1 MEIYVA
7 RHGRVP
13 SNDNKIISGRSD
25 EELTEIGISQA
36 EEVRDK
42 IKELGIDV
50 IFSSPVKR
58 AVQTANIIN
67 VENKEII
74 FDERLS
80 EREPGKM
87 LGKSR
92 KEIDKSL
99 WNSLEID
106 ITPDGVETLKSG
118 IDRVKLLLDEI
129 HNSYKGK
136 RVLIVTHNFIC
147 KCIWIIENK
156 ITELDEI
163 NDFFQ
168 NNDEIKKYIIKD

>member
-1 MEIYVA
+1 MEIYVV

-13 SNDNKIISGRSD
+13 SNDNKIISGRSN
-25 EELTEIGISQA
+25 EELTEIGIKQA
-36 EEVRDK
+36 ESVRDK
-42 IKELGIDV
+42 IKEIGIDV

-106 ITPDGVETLKSG
+106 ITPDGVETLKAG
-118 IDRVKLLLDEI
+118 LARVKLLLDEI
-129 HNSYKGK
+129 HNNYKGK
-136 RVLIVTHNFIC
+136 KVLIVTHNFIC
-147 KCIWIIENK
+147 KCIWIIENN
-156 ITELDEI
+156 ITKLEEI
-163 NDFFQ
+163 NNFFQ
-168 NNDEIKKYIIKD
+168 DNDEIKKYIIKD